1 MSDATSLTVDPAAS
15 PFSCA
20 GSWMSLAVPAA
31 RFQPHG
37 PGLYLRSHHSRPLAP
52 REIAVV
58 ELVRDGSVLP
68 AVVSATAGQLELR
81 AADAVARFAF
91 AGPDDLVVDVHG
103 AALRL
108 RACFGGRLDRSNAG
122 HFSAFREAADRVT
135 FNARPA
141 LRRFAIEAWRGTVSL
156 EAAWDGE
163 VSAEAV
169 ATLSAGAHARI
180 HEYWSTWTP
189 LAPVGVAE
197 AAAARSAEFA
207 TFASAWPGE
216 STASL
221 AAWTLWSCTMRPC
234 GLLRRR
240 SVFMSLNWMD
250 QVWSWDNL
258 FNAVALADADEDLAF
273 DQIMLLA
280 DLQDGHGAYPD
291 GFNDGF
297 LHYNYSKPPVQGVLF
312 DLLAQRRPAFWTA
325 ARRDMAHDTTERF
338 VRWWL
343 DHRSDPASGLCYYL
357 HGNDSGWDNG
367 TLLREGAP
375 LVAPD
380 LNAFLVRC
388 CDWLAAG
395 ADLAGRSRTAAAW
408 RAESARLTERLLAV
422 LWTGAEFA
430 GLHLPSGRL
439 VGSHSLVALMPGL
452 LGARLDAAQ
461 RGFIRAR
468 AERCLA
474 PAGLASEA
482 PDSPLYVADGY
493 WRGPV
498 WGPSTLL
505 AVLALRAVGEED
517 LADQAAR
524 RYRATCA
531 RSGFAENFDAVS
543 GAALRDPA
551 YTWTAS
557 AHLLLGGEPQA
568 ARR

>member
-1 MSDATSLTVDPAAS
+1 
-15 PFSCA
+15 
-20 GSWMSLAVPAA
+20 MSLALPPA
-31 RFQPHG
+31 RFQPCG

-52 REIAVV
+52 REIALI
-58 ELVRDGSVLP
+58 ELVRDG
-68 AVVSATAGQLELR
+68 TAMSSEIVASPGELVLR
-81 AADAVARFAF
+81 ADGASARFAF
-91 AGPDDLVVDVHG
+91 AGPDDLVVEVQG
-103 AALRL
+103 ADLRL
-108 RACFGGRLDRSNAG
+108 CACFGGTLDRRDAG

-141 LRRFAIEAWRGTVSL
+141 LRRFAIETWGGAVHL
-156 EAAWDGE
+156 DAPWDGE
-163 VSAEAV
+163 VSSRAV
-169 ATLSAGAHARI
+169 ATLAAGSHARI

-197 AAAARSAEFA
+197 VAAKRTAEFA
-207 TFASAWPGE
+207 AFAAAWPDAPAE
-216 STASL
+216 RL

-258 FNAVALADADEDLAF
+258 FNAVALADADETLAY

-280 DLQDGHGAYPD
+280 DLQDEHGAYPD

-297 LHYNYSKPPVQGVLF
+297 LHFNYNKPPVQGVLF
-312 DLLAQRRPAFWTA
+312 DLLARRRPGFWTVQRRRPV
-325 ARRDMAHDTTERF
+325 HDSVASF

-343 DHRSDPASGLCYYL
+343 DHRADPTTGLCFYL

-395 ADLAGRSRTAAAW
+395 AELAGREHEASGW
-408 RAESARLTERLLAV
+408 RADGARLTDRLRAV
-422 LWTGAEFA
+422 LWTGSEFA

-439 VGSHSLVALMPGL
+439 VCSSSLVAAMPGL
-452 LGARLDAAQ
+452 LGSRLDTAQ
-461 RGFIRAR
+461 RAFVRRR
-468 AERCLA
+468 AEACLTTH
-474 PAGLASEA
+474 GLASEA

-505 AVLALRAVGEED
+505 AVLALEESGAGD
-517 LADQAAR
+517 LAAEVVR
-524 RYRATCA
+524 RYRALCA
-531 RSGFAENFDAVS
+531 RSGFAENFDAL
-543 GAALRDPA
+543 GGTPLRDPA

-557 AHLLLGGEPQA
+557 TFLALAPA
-568 ARR
+568 AE